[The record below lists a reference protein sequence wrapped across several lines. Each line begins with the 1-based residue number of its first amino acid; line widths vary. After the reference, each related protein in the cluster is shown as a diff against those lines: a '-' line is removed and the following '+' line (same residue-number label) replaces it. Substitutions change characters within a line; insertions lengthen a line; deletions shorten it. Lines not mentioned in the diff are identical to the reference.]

1 MQVLMIQ
8 EQIISNHIQSF
19 RGFTGKK
26 MTVCVR
32 ESDLIFKSGLY
43 IERPKK
49 NTYFFL
55 EVGQEKPSR
64 DRVF

>member
-8 EQIISNHIQSF
+8 EQIKTNHIQPF

-26 MTVCVR
+26 MTVCIR

-43 IERPKK
+43 IERPKE
-49 NTYFFL
+49 NICFFL
-55 EVGQEKPSR
+55 EVGQEKPYR

>member
-8 EQIISNHIQSF
+8 EQIISNHIQPF